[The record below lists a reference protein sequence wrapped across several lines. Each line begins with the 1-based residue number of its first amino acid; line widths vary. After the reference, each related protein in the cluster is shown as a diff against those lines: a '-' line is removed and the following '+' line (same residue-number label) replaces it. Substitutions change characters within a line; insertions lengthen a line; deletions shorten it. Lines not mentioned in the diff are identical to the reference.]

1 MPVRRKLAALS
12 ALSLSALGLVACGS
26 DKFAAPVAE
35 TTSNDATSTT
45 EAEAPEP
52 STTTTAE
59 SVESVESRRLQSLIR
74 AAPAAMVEAG
84 SARISLVLDV
94 APRDE
99 MPPFDVPGRGAREVT
114 MEGVV
119 DMQSGD
125 ASILLDIAALL
136 PGDIEA
142 DPAGVRIVAGTM
154 YLDVGSFM
162 AYLADQE
169 GEDVPTEFD
178 FKWVKMDLD
187 ALGGA
192 DSPGSNPN
200 AWAQN
205 LGYLL
210 AAADVEQV
218 GIEEVR
224 GGEATKYHVTV
235 SADEI
240 VKAADDQLDGVPD
253 YVMDALEAGLD
264 AFAGDIE
271 IDVWLD
277 RAGLM
282 HKMQME
288 LPPAGFLASEDAGLS
303 MTMEMYDFGVT
314 VNVKAPRNAKDF
326 ADIQDLFAGSAAG

>member
-26 DKFAAPVAE
+26 DKFAAPVPD
-35 TTSNDATSTT
+35 TTSNDTASNDTTSTT
-45 EAEAPEP
+45 EVEAPEP

-59 SVESVESRRLQSLIR
+59 SVKSVKSRRLQSLIR
-74 AAPAAMVEAG
+74 ASPAATAEAG
-84 SARISLVLDV
+84 SARVSLVLDMQ
-94 APRDE
+94 AS
-99 MPPFDVPGRGAREVT
+99 DVESEARETT

-125 ASILLDIAALL
+125 ASILMDIAALL
-136 PGDIEA
+136 PGDFEV
-142 DPAGVRIVAGTM
+142 DPIGVRIVAGVM
-154 YLDVGSFM
+154 YLDFGSFM
-162 AYLADQE
+162 AYLADQA

-187 ALGGA
+187 ALGGVG
-192 DSPGSNPN
+192 SPASNPN

-205 LGYLL
+205 LSYLL
-210 AAADVEQV
+210 AAADVEEV

-240 VKAADDQLDGVPD
+240 AKAADDQFDGVPD
-253 YVMDALEAGLD
+253 YVMDALEAGPD
-264 AFAGDIE
+264 AFADDIEIE

-277 RAGLM
+277 RAGRM

-288 LPPAGFLASEDAGLS
+288 LPLGDFLDSEEAGLS

-326 ADIQDLFAGSAAG
+326 ADIQDLFA